1 MYNTRFLPLLVFAV
15 TFICFDLAAQSTN
28 EMEVANVVEELRKAM
43 IDPTAV
49 SLEKIIGNELTYGH
63 SSGQLDDKSSFI
75 KSLLEKKSDFISI
88 DLSEQ
93 TIKIVGN
100 TAFVRHK
107 LKGELKDKDKI
118 TNLSLGVL
126 LIWLKENGKWK
137 LFARQGYKL

>member
-1 MYNTRFLPLLVFAV
+1 M
-15 TFICFDLAAQSTN
+15 AAQSSD
-28 EMEVANVVEELRKAM
+28 EKEVAKAVEELRKAM
-43 IDPTAV
+43 IDPTPE

-63 SSGQLDDKSSFI
+63 SSGQIDDKSSFI
-75 KSLLEKKSDFISI
+75 KALLEKKSDFISI

-107 LKGELKDKDKI
+107 LKGALADKEKT

-126 LIWLKENGKWK
+126 LIWVKDNGKWK
-137 LFARQGYKL
+137 LFARQGYKLSV